1 MAITIIEWKSVK
13 GLEWFKID
21 NELFDL
27 LVGQWILIIKEKIIC
42 IKQQLEKDLRDNL
55 IDLM

>member
-27 LVGQWILIIKEKIIC
+27 LVGQ
-42 IKQQLEKDLRDNL
+42 
-55 IDLM
+55 

>member
-1 MAITIIEWKSVK
+1 MAIKIIEWKSDK

-27 LVGQWILIIKEKIIC
+27 LVGQ
-42 IKQQLEKDLRDNL
+42 
-55 IDLM
+55 

>member
-1 MAITIIEWKSVK
+1 MANTTTTTVIWKSVK

-27 LVGQWILIIKEKIIC
+27 LVGQ
-42 IKQQLEKDLRDNL
+42 
-55 IDLM
+55 